1 MDKENGILF
10 SVIKEDIAIC
20 HNMDAPGRHH
30 AKWTTPDRRKILHY
44 STYKQNKEL
53 KHAESENKNG
63 YHGQRG
69 AGQGEEMGDV
79 SQNIQNK

>member
-30 AKWTTPDRRKILHY
+30 AK
-44 STYKQNKEL
+44 
-53 KHAESENKNG
+53 
-63 YHGQRG
+63 
-69 AGQGEEMGDV
+69 
-79 SQNIQNK
+79 